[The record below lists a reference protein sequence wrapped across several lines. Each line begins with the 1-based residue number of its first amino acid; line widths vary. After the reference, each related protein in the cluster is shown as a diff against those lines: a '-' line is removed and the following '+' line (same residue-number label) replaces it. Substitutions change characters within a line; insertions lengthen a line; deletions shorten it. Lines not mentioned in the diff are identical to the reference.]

1 MTEMWGCPRWDTPA
15 HLRRYSFFGPR
26 ERAERKAP
34 GDGAG
39 KSYCAARCPVQ
50 FSGRPFEN
58 PACCGGGEI
67 HGLQAVFFQVPQGGR
82 QKKRPLMRPF
92 LHMGPMLRAGV
103 GISVHGATRRAMWTI
118 VSPGIPLA
126 LSLPALPAEK
136 IEVRKFLLTSAPG
149 INVSRVGV
157 QTYCRCGKTVFRS

>member
-1 MTEMWGCPRWDTPA
+1 MPAMGYPCPSPA
-15 HLRRYSFFGPR
+15 VLFLWAQREGGEKGPGGWRRKILLRCAMPRTIFRAPLWKSSLLRRRRDPR
-26 ERAERKAP
+26 PTGRILP
-34 GDGAG
+34 G
-39 KSYCAARCPVQ
+39 SPR
-50 FSGRPFEN
+50 
-58 PACCGGGEI
+58 
-67 HGLQAVFFQVPQGGR
+67 GR

-103 GISVHGATRRAMWTI
+103 GISVHGAAKRAIWTI